1 MAKLDIVVAAGPW
14 DPEPWREAFERKADG
29 RRVQVWPDDGAVPG
43 DAPYVVSA
51 WKADPSV
58 FEQAVEPAAVF
69 SLGAGV
75 DHLQPLESKPH
86 IPVGRIVDPDLTM
99 RMVEY
104 VSFAVLYLHRKIR
117 AYEASQAQR
126 RWAPLSQPAASSV
139 CVGIMGAGVLGTACA
154 EMLQKMGFQVVG
166 WARSNREHSAFQ
178 VFAGQEE
185 LPEFLSRT
193 NILVSLL
200 PSTPATKGLINMK
213 VFRGLGHSSGLG
225 APCFVSAGRG
235 EAVAEPDL
243 IQALDEGVL
252 GGAVLDVFEV
262 EPLPSDSPLWTFPN
276 VLVTPHVAADSDPEV
291 VVEQIIRN
299 IERLEAGQDIA
310 QRVDLARGY

>member
-1 MAKLDIVVAAGPW
+1 MTKLDIVVATGPW
-14 DPEPWREAFERKADG
+14 DAGPWREAFERKAGG
-29 RRVQVWPDDGAVPG
+29 RRVRVWPDDGADLG
-43 DAPYVVSA
+43 DAPYVISS
-51 WKADPSV
+51 WKADARV
-58 FEQAVEPAAVF
+58 FEQALEPTAVF

-75 DHLQPLESKPH
+75 DHLQPLERKPH

-104 VSFAVLYLHRKIR
+104 VSFAALYLHRKIR

-126 RWAPLSQPAASSV
+126 RWVPLAQPAASSV
-139 CVGIMGAGVLGTACA
+139 CVGIMGVGVLGTACA

-166 WARSNREHSAFQ
+166 WARSKREQSAFQ

-185 LPEFLSRT
+185 LPEFLART
-193 NILVSLL
+193 HILVSLL
-200 PSTPATKGLINMK
+200 PSTPATKGLIDMN
-213 VFRGLGHSSGLG
+213 VFRSLGQSSGLG

-243 IQALDEGVL
+243 IQALNEGVL

-276 VLVTPHVAADSDPEV
+276 VLLTPHVAADSDPEV
-291 VVEQIIRN
+291 VVEQIIKN
-299 IERLEAGQDIA
+299 IERLEAGQEIE
-310 QRVDLARGY
+310 QQVDLSRGY